1 MSKKPFPRRKA
12 SPAKH
17 RRMTFRIVVEAQPM
31 AVSYRPHWMGD
42 MAMFEFRSPH
52 RPLRRIPVSETG
64 YRSHYAP
71 MEEVE
76 AAKSPQAF
84 ALEEARALL
93 RSMYQR
99 REDPKQLPLFD

>member
-1 MSKKPFPRRKA
+1 MSKRRKTKKA
-12 SPAKH
+12 SPAK
-17 RRMTFRIVVEAQPM
+17 RRRQTFRIVVEAQPI
-31 AVSYRPHWMGD
+31 AVSYEPHWMGD

-52 RPLRRIPVSETG
+52 KPPRRIPVSETG

-71 MEEVE
+71 REEVE

-93 RSMYQR
+93 RSMCHR
-99 REDPKQLPLFD
+99 REDPQQLPLFE